1 MTGRLA
7 FGIDLGGTQ
16 IRVALVDDSG
26 RVLRRAAMP
35 TDVAGGPKGVLAQIQ
50 QMADEI
56 GHRSESHRVAGIG
69 ISAPGPLD
77 SVSGTV
83 IDIPTLPGWQGFPL
97 RDAASKLFELPVVL
111 ENDGIAAAF
120 GEWKFGAGRG
130 LQHMVYVTV
139 STGIGG
145 GVVVDNRLIRG
156 RRGMAAHVG
165 HMKLAQDGPRCSC
178 GALGCFEAF
187 AAGTALGAAARA
199 AVRSNPGSVLARSSD
214 FEKLTAVDVVAA
226 AREGDTLACQLM
238 DQEAQYLGIGFTALL
253 HLYSP
258 EMIVMGGGVSQAFD
272 LLQAGIDA
280 VIQHTAMAPYR
291 DAKVVQAELKDNA
304 GIVGA
309 AGLVFAN

>member
-16 IRVALVDDSG
+16 IRLALVDDAG
-26 RVLRRAAMP
+26 RVLRRAARR
-35 TDVAGGPKGVLAQIQ
+35 TDVAGGPNAVLTQIQ

-56 GHRSESHRVAGIG
+56 GHRSDSHRISGIG

-77 SVSGTV
+77 SLSGTV

-97 RDAASKLFELPVVL
+97 RDAASKLFGLPVVL

-120 GEWKFGAGRG
+120 GEWKFGAARG
-130 LQHMVYVTV
+130 LRHMVYVTV

-145 GVVVDNRLIRG
+145 GVVVDDHLIRG

-178 GALGCFEAF
+178 GELGCFEAF

-199 AVRSNPGSVLARSSD
+199 AIRASPGSVLARSLD
-214 FEKLTAVDVVAA
+214 PGNLTAVDVVAA
-226 AREGDTLACQLM
+226 AREGDALACRLI
-238 DQEAQYLGIGFTALL
+238 DQEARYLGIGFTALL

-258 EMIVMGGGVSQAFD
+258 DMIVMGGGVSQAFD
-272 LLQAGIDA
+272 LLQAGIHA
-280 VIQHTAMAPYR
+280 VIQNTAMVPFR